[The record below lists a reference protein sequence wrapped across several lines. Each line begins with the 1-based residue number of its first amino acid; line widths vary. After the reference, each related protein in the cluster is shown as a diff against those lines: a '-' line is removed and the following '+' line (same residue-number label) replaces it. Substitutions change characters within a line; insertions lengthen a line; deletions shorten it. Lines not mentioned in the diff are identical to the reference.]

1 MIAESP
7 GPNEQATVSQWEVT
21 ALSLPTERVIE
32 LLCYCAGRETLS
44 QGVVVGADLAF
55 RAQAVRFSGSI
66 VARQSLLPG
75 TMFILHVCSLQLN
88 TGKNEQVTREL
99 YVITYVIIR
108 LILGGQAMAVLKV
121 TTVGN
126 SVGVILPKEL
136 LERLRVGKG
145 DSLYVIETKQGIELT
160 PYNPEFANQMEVAER
175 VMRED
180 RDALRKLAE

>member
-1 MIAESP
+1 M
-7 GPNEQATVSQWEVT
+7 
-21 ALSLPTERVIE
+21 
-32 LLCYCAGRETLS
+32 
-44 QGVVVGADLAF
+44 
-55 RAQAVRFSGSI
+55 
-66 VARQSLLPG
+66 
-75 TMFILHVCSLQLN
+75 
-88 TGKNEQVTREL
+88 
-99 YVITYVIIR
+99 
-108 LILGGQAMAVLKV
+108 MAVLKV

-160 PYNPEFANQMEVAER
+160 PYNPEFAGQMEAAER